1 MILKYQDK
9 IIKEAATE
17 EELIEFKGEFIR
29 NKSNELSALI
39 EKILRLESLKE
50 AVIERPGDMS
60 DEEYLNLVSQGF
72 KDDLSEVLEGFGFE
86 VKEIKYVNV
95 PRGNIK
101 IFTNDGKV
109 VDFRELNG
117 MARNAKPMDY
127 EFTIE

>member
-1 MILKYQDK
+1 M
-9 IIKEAATE
+9 
-17 EELIEFKGEFIR
+17 
-29 NKSNELSALI
+29 
-39 EKILRLESLKE
+39 KE

-60 DEEYLNLVSQGF
+60 DEEYLNLVPQGF

-86 VKEIKYVNV
+86 VKEIKYVNA

-101 IFTNDGKV
+101 IFTNDGNV
-109 VDFRELNG
+109 VNFRELNG